1 MVGMNKLVSVSPDH
15 LFRSVAQHPFDRGTG
30 IEYCPFRAQ
39 EENDVI
45 GVLDQRAEALFARL
59 NRLFRPLAPDELA
72 DLAADRGER
81 SELLL
86 IRFPDPATE
95 ELDNPQGLPAKQD
108 RASKAGVQPGSG
120 GGRASAETGILCHIG
135 DPERLACLPDLP
147 GATFTGG
154 AGGFLAGRVEFGH
167 VDTRCMP
174 DTIATQALRLLLTH
188 APERAPIPVHRFADC
203 PQQMRACLSEA
214 VGFGENA
221 GDAGLSGQA
230 LLSALL
236 VADVFACDQ
245 DDQIAIGS
253 SYRLRIFAHPEQRA
267 ILADLADFPLVLLPG
282 GLHA

>member
-108 RASKAGVQPGSG
+108 RASKAGVQPGSADPLFRSEERSELLLIRFPDPATEELDNPQG
-120 GGRASAETGILCHIG
+120 LPAKQDRASKAGVQPG
-135 DPERLACLPDLP
+135 SADPGC
-147 GATFTGG
+147 
-154 AGGFLAGRVEFGH
+154 
-167 VDTRCMP
+167 
-174 DTIATQALRLLLTH
+174 
-188 APERAPIPVHRFADC
+188 
-203 PQQMRACLSEA
+203 
-214 VGFGENA
+214 
-221 GDAGLSGQA
+221 
-230 LLSALL
+230 
-236 VADVFACDQ
+236 
-245 DDQIAIGS
+245 
-253 SYRLRIFAHPEQRA
+253 
-267 ILADLADFPLVLLPG
+267 
-282 GLHA
+282 